1 MLIIS
6 INNLSNN
13 QELITGIRED
23 GTIYSIYS
31 FARKVGQAVAGG
43 IGGFA
48 LSAVGYDA
56 TLKVQTAST
65 LHGIFSLNTILMGV
79 GYAVVGLILL
89 FFYPLN
95 KKRTLQL
102 TVDLTEKRKA
112 SLESINKLA

>member
-1 MLIIS
+1 VVLLYPLLDTMPHL
-6 INNLSNN
+6 
-13 QELITGIRED
+13 R
-23 GTIYSIYS
+23 YK
-31 FARKVGQAVAGG
+31 R
-43 IGGFA
+43 
-48 LSAVGYDA
+48 
-56 TLKVQTAST
+56 ST